1 MLKPSI
7 CHTWLKFAARYLKA
21 SLSTLTVMSKQLG
34 IAAGLKQIR
43 EANEVLAK
51 NMKQEPTDEPAG
63 TAGAPAETAGAPK
76 RAAPAP
82 SAAKKPKKPKTTT
95 SPTTTDAATTYQSV
109 QHRRQAKARK
119 AARASKATAP
129 TAEAKEPATKAPK
142 TASASTEAP
151 RAPKRAAPP
160 DAAKEPATKA
170 PKKASASEEPEVSPE
185 PEGSLQPEVSPE
197 SDCSQPKS
205 ILRRPAAA
213 TPTEKAS
220 VSFSGALQ
228 AAGAEAQR
236 LAASV
241 APQLQLTQAPAESVA
256 AGPVAPSADDDELDL
271 GSVDIN
277 EICRLLGKSRDT
289 PTKAFK
295 RTIPGSGIDPR
306 VNTETAGSREAKVA
320 KMPDNLCTEMATGCK
335 STEHWVKVWAV
346 KYKGDWGNYEMI
358 ERDIRRDV
366 VDDYDEDDW
375 YTLGMMEKHF
385 NDPNVAATY
394 KAVLEKNPALTP

>member
-1 MLKPSI
+1 
-7 CHTWLKFAARYLKA
+7 
-21 SLSTLTVMSKQLG
+21 MSKQLG

-82 SAAKKPKKPKTTT
+82 SAANAAKKPKTTT
-95 SPTTTDAATTYQSV
+95 SPTTTDAPP
-109 QHRRQAKARK
+109 KARK

-271 GSVDIN
+271 DSVDIN

-289 PTKAFK
+289 LTKAFK

-306 VNTETAGSREAKVA
+306 VNTERAGSRETKVA

-335 STEHWVKVWAV
+335 STEHWAKVWAV

-358 ERDIRRDV
+358 ERDIRRDI

-385 NDPNVAATY
+385 NDKNVALTY

>member
-1 MLKPSI
+1 
-7 CHTWLKFAARYLKA
+7 
-21 SLSTLTVMSKQLG
+21 MSKQLG

-82 SAAKKPKKPKTTT
+82 SAASAAKKPKTTT
-95 SPTTTDAATTYQSV
+95 SPTTTDAATTYQSGNRRGNDF
-109 QHRRQAKARK
+109 HRRQ
-119 AARASKATAP
+119 
-129 TAEAKEPATKAPK
+129 PATKAPK

-197 SDCSQPKS
+197 PVCSQPKS

-271 GSVDIN
+271 DSVDIN

-289 PTKAFK
+289 LTKAFK
-295 RTIPGSGIDPR
+295 RTIPGSFDPR
-306 VNTETAGSREAKVA
+306 VNTGRAGSRETKVA

-335 STEHWVKVWAV
+335 STEHWAKVWAV

-358 ERDIRRDV
+358 ERDIRRDI

-385 NDPNVAATY
+385 NDKNVALTY
-394 KAVLEKNPALTP
+394 KTVLDKSPALTP

>member
-1 MLKPSI
+1 
-7 CHTWLKFAARYLKA
+7 
-21 SLSTLTVMSKQLG
+21 MSKRHG
-34 IAAGLKQIR
+34 KKATGTAEAPESAESVAAGLKQIR

-82 SAAKKPKKPKTTT
+82 SAANAAKKPKTTT
-95 SPTTTDAATTYQSV
+95 SPTTTVAA
-109 QHRRQAKARK
+109 AKARK

-151 RAPKRAAPP
+151 RASQAMAPP

-241 APQLQLTQAPAESVA
+241 APGPPSGGNPPSAGKRPAS

-271 GSVDIN
+271 DSVDIN

-289 PTKAFK
+289 LFHAFK

-306 VNTETAGSREAKVA
+306 VNTERAGSRETKVA

-335 STEHWVKVWAV
+335 STEHWAKVWAV
-346 KYKGDWGNYEMI
+346 KCKGDWGNYEMI
-358 ERDIRRDV
+358 ERDIRRDI

-385 NDPNVAATY
+385 DDKNVALTY

>member
-1 MLKPSI
+1 MELWENFRGTLGKLQGNICNVNHDANSSLLLKPSI

-82 SAAKKPKKPKTTT
+82 SAAKKPKKPSTER
-95 SPTTTDAATTYQSV
+95 SEAPATAPQLRTHLGSEGQRS
-109 QHRRQAKARK
+109 HRRQAKARK

-142 TASASTEAP
+142 TASAPTEAP

-185 PEGSLQPEVSPE
+185 PV
-197 SDCSQPKS
+197 CSQPES
-205 ILRRPAAA
+205 ILKRPAAA

-271 GSVDIN
+271 DSVDI
-277 EICRLLGKSRDT
+277 LQVAGQK
-289 PTKAFK
+289 
-295 RTIPGSGIDPR
+295 PR
-306 VNTETAGSREAKVA
+306 YA
-320 KMPDNLCTEMATGCK
+320 D
-335 STEHWVKVWAV
+335 
-346 KYKGDWGNYEMI
+346 
-358 ERDIRRDV
+358 
-366 VDDYDEDDW
+366 
-375 YTLGMMEKHF
+375 
-385 NDPNVAATY
+385 
-394 KAVLEKNPALTP
+394 